1 MNKTKTDIDMN
12 PDLEEEFLTELQ
24 KDKILIWIYLLNGI
38 RLIGTI
44 HSFNDSSLFL
54 SSIEG
59 IQLVRMKVISTIVP
73 QY

>member
-24 KDKILIWIYLLNGI
+24 KDKILTWIYLLNGI